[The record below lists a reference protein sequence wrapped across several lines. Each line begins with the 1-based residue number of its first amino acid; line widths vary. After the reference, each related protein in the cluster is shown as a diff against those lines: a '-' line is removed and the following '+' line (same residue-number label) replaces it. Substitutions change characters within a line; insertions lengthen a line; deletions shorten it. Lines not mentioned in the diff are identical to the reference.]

1 MGMSTGSEG
10 DGAAVPVRRNV
21 AAQGVIVSGM
31 TLISRVSGFARDMLM
46 SYFFGAGAIAD
57 AFFVAFRIP
66 NFFRRL
72 FAEGAFSQ
80 AFVPVLYRYRREARD
95 SYRRFVAAVTGNLS
109 LAVFGVVLL
118 GVVGAPVLTSLFAPG
133 FRDSP
138 MQFELATVMTRITFP
153 YLGFISLTALAAALL
168 NSHERYA
175 VPAFTPVLLNLTL
188 IGAMF
193 AGYAFSEQP
202 VIVLAWGVFIAG
214 VLQFVFQL
222 PYLGR
227 LGLLVMP
234 RPSLEHPG
242 VRQVGRL
249 LVPAVFASSVSQI
262 NSLVDTILASTLAT
276 GSISW
281 LYYADRLFELPVGLV
296 AVTLGTVMLP
306 NLSRLAAGGDEHG
319 FRATL
324 DWGVRMGVLLGVPAA
339 VALYVLA
346 LPLVATMFHYGE
358 MTAFDVRMAAL
369 AVQAFAAGLLPL
381 VLVKVLAPA
390 YFAREDTRTPFRIAL
405 VAVAVNI
412 ILNLLTFRWFG
423 HVGLALATSTS
434 AWVNGGL
441 LFRGLVRS
449 GRYRPAAPVLRT
461 TLRTCAASAAMA
473 VVLILCLP
481 EGGAWLTMSAL
492 ARGGWLA
499 AGVATGTAAYAAVLL
514 LTGERPRE
522 LMHRA

>member
-1 MGMSTGSEG
+1 MSTASEG
-10 DGAAVPVRRNV
+10 DGAAAPVRRNV
-21 AAQGVIVSGM
+21 AAQGVIVAGM

-80 AFVPVLYRYRREARD
+80 AFVPVLYRYRREARA
-95 SYRRFVAAVTGNLS
+95 SYLRFVAAVAGNLG

-118 GVVGAPVLTSLFAPG
+118 GVVAAPALTSLFAPG

-138 MQFELATVMTRITFP
+138 VQFDLATVMTRITFP
-153 YLGFISLTALAAALL
+153 YLGFISLTALAGALL

-175 VPAFTPVLLNLTL
+175 VPAFTPVLLNLAL
-188 IGAMF
+188 IGAML
-193 AGYAFSEQP
+193 AGHAFSAQP
-202 VIVLAWGVFIAG
+202 VLVLAWGVFIAG
-214 VLQFVFQL
+214 VLQFAFQL

-249 LVPAVFASSVSQI
+249 LVPAVFAASVSQI
-262 NSLVDTILASTLAT
+262 NALVSTILASTLAT

-281 LYYADRLFELPVGLV
+281 LYYADRLLELPVGLV
-296 AVTLGTVMLP
+296 AVALGTVMLP
-306 NLSRLAAGGDEHG
+306 NLSRLAAARDEAG

-324 DWGVRMGVLLGVPAA
+324 DWGLRMGVLLGLPAT
-339 VALYVLA
+339 VALHVLA

-358 MTAFDVRMAAL
+358 MTAFDARMAAL
-369 AVQAFAAGLLPL
+369 ALQAFAAGLLPL

-390 YFAREDTRTPFRIAL
+390 YFAREDTRTPFRIA
-405 VAVAVNI
+405 VIAVVTNVV
-412 ILNLLTFRWFG
+412 LNLLTFRWFG
-423 HVGLALATSTS
+423 HVGLALATSVA

-441 LFRGLVRS
+441 LLRVLVRS
-449 GRYRPAAPVLRT
+449 GGYVPASPVVHT
-461 TLRTCAASAAMA
+461 TLRTFVASAVMA
-473 VVLILCLP
+473 AVLTVLLP
-481 EGGAWLTMSAL
+481 DGEAWLTMSAL
-492 ARGGWLA
+492 ARAAWLA
-499 AGVATGTAAYAAVLL
+499 TGVTAGTLVYAAMLL